1 VAGFFRDLYYSRV
14 LSQPCHFCARAA
26 CRLCVSYQHG
36 DKCCAYDAN
45 HVFQREPRPRDCDVR
60 VVVLVVVLVVVVVV
74 GVCFFVVAVF
84 RCVDVRFAI
93 IFYVDALVFFGAG
106 PDAAGTA
113 PVSLATTVPRDADF

>member
-1 VAGFFRDLYYSRV
+1 MAGFFRDLYYSRV

-36 DKCCAYDAN
+36 DKCCTYDAN
-45 HVFQREPRPRDCDVR
+45 HVFQREPRPRDCVAR
-60 VVVLVVVLVVVVVV
+60 VVVLVVVVV
-74 GVCFFVVAVF
+74 GVCFLVVAVF

-93 IFYVDALVFFGAG
+93 ISYVDALVFFGAG